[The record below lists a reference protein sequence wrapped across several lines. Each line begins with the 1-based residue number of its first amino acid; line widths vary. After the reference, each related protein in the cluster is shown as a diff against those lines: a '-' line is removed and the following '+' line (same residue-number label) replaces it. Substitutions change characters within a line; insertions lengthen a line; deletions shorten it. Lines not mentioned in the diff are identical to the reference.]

1 MHVLALYNLKGGVGK
16 TAASVNLAHLAAQ
29 SGIPTLLWDLDPQ
42 GASSWYFGKESGLE
56 GKTKGLIRGNNPLAE
71 FIQPTSF
78 EHLDIIPANL
88 DNHTIEHWLKK
99 SDKPQKQLKRLIK
112 PLHEDYSL
120 LIFDCP
126 PGYSL
131 LAENIIHAA
140 DVIACPIIPT
150 YLSIRTYA
158 QIVAHQARSKI
169 RDIKLYP
176 FLSMVDRRKKL
187 HRELL
192 EDLPGMIKTLLHAS
206 IPYASV
212 VEQMGENQLPVTAFA
227 ASSPASIAYQ
237 ELWKELSLKLG
248 L

>member
-1 MHVLALYNLKGGVGK
+1 MRVLALYNLKGGVGK

-42 GASSWYFGKESGLE
+42 GASSWYYGQESGLK
-56 GKTKGLIRGNNPLAE
+56 GKTKSLIRGNTPLAE
-71 FIQPTSF
+71 LILPTQF
-78 EHLDIIPANL
+78 DHLDIIPANL

-99 SDKPQKQLKRLIK
+99 SDKPEKQLKRLIK

-140 DVIACPIIPT
+140 DIIACPIIPT

-158 QIVAHQARSKI
+158 QIVAHQAKSKVS
-169 RDIKLYP
+169 DIKLYP

-187 HRELL
+187 HRELV
-192 EDLPGMIKTLLHAS
+192 EDLPNMIKTLLHTI

-212 VEQMGENQLPVTAFA
+212 VEQMGEHQLPVTVFA
-227 ASSPASIAYQ
+227 ASTPAGLAYQ
-237 ELWKELSLKLG
+237 ALWTELSSKLG